1 MPGSKQQSQKPPFAF
16 PQATEVN
23 TLQPLITPPT
33 PVPTEVSTPTELG
46 EFASNIVYQMWHV
59 KVTDS
64 TLVGQLSPSS
74 PLSSQPA
81 NFSQTAS
88 SQFKNFCVQV
98 LLQTQLSNTV
108 VILSLKYVQRFV
120 KSGRSVNF
128 GEEGPEYRLFTI
140 ALMLANK
147 FLDDNTFTN
156 KTWSEVTNIP
166 VKEINR
172 IEIAFLE
179 CMDFKMYVSGSEY
192 SHWLE
197 CLKEYTK
204 TQQQLYVHQRQRS
217 SSDTSKNGSLITA
230 QNQHQTDSRPSKRFV
245 QFNQEAPSYFDSAN
259 TTAPVLG
266 QCIMPASQL
275 PAGMQ
280 QLSIPAAIGSTTSGI
295 IQPPAIARVHHS
307 YGQSSPSPA
316 QLALRNSYY
325 GSLRDSGGSFHVKR
339 HSMPTMNLQNIID
352 QVPHQQ
358 ANQLKPWN
366 VNSLAYHPN
375 TKLDAQQFKQSN
387 SSSYHNVATSSQV
400 TGSQIDT
407 NTYGPYGNINNQRG
421 EPHSRINHQTSTIQ
435 YPNVNDS
442 ATDAYS
448 GFTKQQDQ
456 QKVAESIP
464 SANQQDP
471 SHTLAHHRSMPQLIR
486 STFPP
491 PIGYANLASQTSD
504 GLIVGKPT
512 VQSSDNIPPTNN
524 QIQSPEQY
532 YSTPPLMYQKELGS
546 RATQPKIGSISTL
559 NIGVSS
565 NPPTPVDIPFN
576 PMIQPTTSF
585 RPVIGNSLANSN
597 NSTSQPP
604 KYGQYYGSVQAQQG
618 MTGGIGGIVLPLVD
632 SNNNNGNASQNIP
645 TKRIEESIINK
656 SNGIAGSFA
665 PVLIA
670 PPGLGLT

>member
-1 MPGSKQQSQKPPFAF
+1 MPGPISQLFYDGLPVRNHVQYPALAASGSKQQSQIPPFAF

-307 YGQSSPSPA
+307 FGQSSPSPA

-387 SSSYHNVATSSQV
+387 SNSYHNVATSSQV
-400 TGSQIDT
+400 SGSQIDT
-407 NTYGPYGNINNQRG
+407 NTYGPYGNINNQL
-421 EPHSRINHQTSTIQ
+421 
-435 YPNVNDS
+435 
-442 ATDAYS
+442 
-448 GFTKQQDQ
+448 
-456 QKVAESIP
+456 AESIP

-486 STFPP
+486 SSFPP

-504 GLIVGKPT
+504 GLIVGKST
-512 VQSSDNIPPTNN
+512 AQSSDNIPPTNN

-546 RATQPKIGSISTL
+546 RATQPKIGCISTL
-559 NIGVSS
+559 NIGVS
-565 NPPTPVDIPFN
+565 
-576 PMIQPTTSF
+576 
-585 RPVIGNSLANSN
+585 
-597 NSTSQPP
+597 
-604 KYGQYYGSVQAQQG
+604 
-618 MTGGIGGIVLPLVD
+618 
-632 SNNNNGNASQNIP
+632 
-645 TKRIEESIINK
+645 
-656 SNGIAGSFA
+656 
-665 PVLIA
+665 
-670 PPGLGLT
+670 